1 MSIYPNTNFIVN
13 NHKPNLRFIPYVG
26 NKSGYADIFDKL
38 IPDKFSKLVF
48 YDIFGGS
55 SSFSIYAC
63 NRFGAKNVV
72 YNDNNFT
79 VVNLVKTLRDNPKG
93 LILEFRKHHAR
104 SSSEYYY
111 YIRDLDLNDGVIG
124 AGRFFYLA
132 KNAFS
137 GKIRFNS
144 KGKFSCSMRKVPKS
158 RDINEKTLLYIS
170 SVIKDLTIKN
180 ESFEYFYDVKNSFL
194 YLDPPFQ
201 NNPNRHY
208 NQQIKYNN
216 LMEFVKKI
224 QLLNKLMISEQDSL
238 FLNFSYRFTI
248 YNVYKNKSLQYFKR
262 KINNE
267 IIAINYFVP

>member
-13 NHKPNLRFIPYVG
+13 NHKPNLRFIPYIG
-26 NKSGYADIFDKL
+26 NKSGYTDIFDKL

-48 YDIFGGS
+48 YDIFGGG
-55 SSFSIYAC
+55 SSFSIYIC

-79 VVNLVKTLRDNPKG
+79 IVNLVKTLRDNPKG
-93 LILEFRKHHAR
+93 LILEFRKHHSR

-111 YIRDLDLNDGVIG
+111 YIRDLDLNDGIIG

-144 KGKFSCSMRKVPKS
+144 KGKFSCSVRKVPKP

-170 SVIKDLTIKN
+170 SLIKDLTIKN

-194 YLDPPFQ
+194 YL
-201 NNPNRHY
+201 Y
-208 NQQIKYNN
+208 STLSK
-216 LMEFVKKI
+216 
-224 QLLNKLMISEQDSL
+224 
-238 FLNFSYRFTI
+238 
-248 YNVYKNKSLQYFKR
+248 
-262 KINNE
+262 
-267 IIAINYFVP
+267 